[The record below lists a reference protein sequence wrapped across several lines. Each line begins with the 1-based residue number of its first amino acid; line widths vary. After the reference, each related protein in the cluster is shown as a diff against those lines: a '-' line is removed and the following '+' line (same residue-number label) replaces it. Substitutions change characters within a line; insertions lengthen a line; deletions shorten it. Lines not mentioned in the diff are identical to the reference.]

1 MECLVKLQKRPKFI
15 DAIEK
20 FQLSGAYPVF
30 FAVLCAISGLGNK
43 YVYLPII
50 SVLALSILFSVFFVR
65 DNKVFITPIF
75 MIYYAL
81 GTDSPKAFVD
91 SKGNVTAAFD
101 PDGFMGICILAAI
114 IVIPFLIRFITDGSI
129 AYAFKNRGITFY
141 GIAGLNIA
149 ILLGGIFSEYW
160 SPVNIA
166 YGFALIAG
174 LDMFYLVLY
183 PTVKRADRTIIT
195 YLCRILVLTC
205 LLIATQVILLVL
217 KLNEQGLFLYFS
229 PWNGRWVIQREYV
242 AMSWGIS
249 TIIGASSVV
258 GIPAALFLAKQE
270 RFPALYYLAALV
282 MWGGAALTN
291 SRSSMLAGLAFLIV
305 GIIIISF
312 SGKNKR
318 CNLMF
323 SISLVSVVILTFVL
337 ACRELINSE
346 HREEILY
353 GLSTL
358 LERFKSVDDRIS
370 IYDAGIK
377 DYLIAPIFGVGWN
390 KGALSPELRFNNFYS
405 NMYHCIVIQMG
416 ASAGTVGLLALI
428 FHVKDIFILA
438 FKRISLDRIF
448 LLSIPA
454 IILLMSLV
462 DNFIFY
468 LNIQIFYVA
477 FLALAEKHLLLSDT
491 E

>member
-1 MECLVKLQKRPKFI
+1 
-15 DAIEK
+15 
-20 FQLSGAYPVF
+20 
-30 FAVLCAISGLGNK
+30 
-43 YVYLPII
+43 
-50 SVLALSILFSVFFVR
+50 
-65 DNKVFITPIF
+65 
-75 MIYYAL
+75 
-81 GTDSPKAFVD
+81 
-91 SKGNVTAAFD
+91 
-101 PDGFMGICILAAI
+101 
-114 IVIPFLIRFITDGSI
+114 
-129 AYAFKNRGITFY
+129 
-141 GIAGLNIA
+141 
-149 ILLGGIFSEYW
+149 
-160 SPVNIA
+160 
-166 YGFALIAG
+166 
-174 LDMFYLVLY
+174 
-183 PTVKRADRTIIT
+183 
-195 YLCRILVLTC
+195 
-205 LLIATQVILLVL
+205 
-217 KLNEQGLFLYFS
+217 
-229 PWNGRWVIQREYV
+229 
-242 AMSWGIS
+242 MSWGIS

-305 GIIIISF
+305 GIITISF

-323 SISLVSVVILTFVL
+323 SISLISVVILTFVL

-405 NMYHCIVIQMG
+405 NMYHCIAIQMG

-454 IILLMSLV
+454 MILLMSLV
-462 DNFIFY
+462 ENFIFY